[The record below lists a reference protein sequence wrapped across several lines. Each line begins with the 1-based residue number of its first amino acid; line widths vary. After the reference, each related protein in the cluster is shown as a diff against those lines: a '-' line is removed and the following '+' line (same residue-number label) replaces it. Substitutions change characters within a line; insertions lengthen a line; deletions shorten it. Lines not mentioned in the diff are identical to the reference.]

1 MFRVGGRGQAGLG
14 VDLALGMIDRLDQVL
29 IQKDSLHLVWVALFL
44 RLSTKVQFDT
54 KIIFRQKWPE
64 ILSRD

>member
-1 MFRVGGRGQAGLG
+1 
-14 VDLALGMIDRLDQVL
+14 MIDRLDQVL